1 MYLRLV
7 HLKVKPGRRR
17 ELREFYESRV
27 MGALAQMPGCVHV
40 ALLEGRDRTEGWL
53 SATFWKSYEQAEDYE
68 ESGLPAQLIEES
80 EGILV
85 HERQWKVEL
94 SQDMK
99 VDYQSAMRALEVEG
113 YSIEDAGGRVD
124 PRQGPQAFTYVRIV
138 SLKIDPEKVEEFKRR
153 WDKVVVPVLR
163 EVRGCRFAFLS
174 EAIQDRHHM
183 LSVSIW
189 DNQQSALKY
198 ELSGK
203 FHELTRRLQ
212 DTLAPDFK
220 WKKALAPSVGSQAS
234 GPEPETRGYEV
245 VAGGRV
251 G

>member
-17 ELREFYESRV
+17 DLRTFFEGRV
-27 MGALAQMPGCVHV
+27 MTAFAEIPGCRHA

-53 SATFWKSYEQAEDYE
+53 SATFWKSYEDAEDYE
-68 ESGLPAQLIEES
+68 ESGLPAQLVEES
-80 EGILV
+80 EGILE
-85 HERQWKVEL
+85 HEKDWKIEL

-99 VDYQSAMRALEVEG
+99 VDYQSAMRALDVEG

-138 SLKIDPEKVEEFKRR
+138 SIKVDPEKVEEFKRR
-153 WDKVVVPVLR
+153 WEEVIVPALM

-174 EAIQDRHHM
+174 EGIQDRHHM

-203 FHELTRRLQ
+203 FNDLTRRLQ
-212 DTLAPDFK
+212 DTMAHDFK
-220 WKKALAPSVGSQAS
+220 WKMALAPGAGSRVS
-234 GPEPETRGYEV
+234 GPEPEVRGYEV

-251 G
+251 A